1 MTTEKLNGTV
11 YEVHSFVVA
20 LPCGHNDTLEV
31 RVREADPDKEDY
43 LADCIAATEAG
54 KNAALPVCRRCLPT
68 YKAPEPKVNVVFN
81 ITPGTVI
88 TGGQFVPPDPDDWT
102 ARKKAIDQIYADFMA
117 SKGRP

>member
-20 LPCGHNDTLEV
+20 LPCGHIDTLEV

-54 KNAALPVCRRCLPT
+54 KNAALPVCRRCFEAQPAPAT
-68 YKAPEPKVNVVFN
+68 KAGDWFMDPQCCY
-81 ITPGTVI
+81 
-88 TGGQFVPPDPDDWT
+88 GGQP
-102 ARKKAIDQIYADFMA
+102 
-117 SKGRP
+117 

>member
-20 LPCGHNDTLEV
+20 LPCGHIDTLEV

-54 KNAALPVCRRCLPT
+54 KNAALPVCRRCFEARPQGVDVSEDGAYIIGGQRVT
-68 YKAPEPKVNVVFN
+68 VT
-81 ITPGTVI
+81 IRQGSVI
-88 TGGQFVPPDPDDWT
+88 TGGKFSLT
-102 ARKKAIDQIYADFMA
+102 APAHPGAP